1 MVVARQG
8 VRGAIEAGAL
18 LVGAAG
24 VVGEK
29 QAVVA
34 GGTDFSGVGGAVS
47 AGGDGS
53 VSAGAD
59 VGDAFGE

>member
-1 MVVARQG
+1 M
-8 VRGAIEAGAL
+8 
-18 LVGAAG
+18 GAAG

-34 GGTDFSGVGGAVS
+34 GGTDFSGVGGAVGT
-47 AGGDGS
+47 GGDGS
-53 VSAGAD
+53 VSARAD